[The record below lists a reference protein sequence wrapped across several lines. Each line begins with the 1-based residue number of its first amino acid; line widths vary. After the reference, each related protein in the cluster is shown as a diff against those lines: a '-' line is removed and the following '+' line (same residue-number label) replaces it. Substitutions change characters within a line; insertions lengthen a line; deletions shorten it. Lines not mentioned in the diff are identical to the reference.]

1 MNNSN
6 LYRCGLAVVGCAL
19 SSFTG
24 PGALADVNRFDG
36 LGSVP
41 GGLSTAVALSS
52 DGTVVAGNL
61 GSPTLGG
68 QGFRWTRDTGTVRIG
83 AFGSSQAQTTV
94 LGMSGDGST
103 LVGVAAVAP
112 NGQAFRWTEAYGL
125 QPIPGTAAYAA
136 SMDGSV
142 IVGETQLAG
151 GSSAAY
157 RWTALTGLVE
167 LGNLSG
173 EDGHSGA
180 RCTSADGLTIAGYS
194 DPFFPVVGHI
204 EAFSWTPASLM
215 LGLGWLSGGGTLS
228 IANAVSADGTVV
240 VGESD
245 SSAGRQAFRATLAD
259 GMQSLGTVSG
269 GSAGTRALAVSA
281 DGSVIVGTENDG
293 GTTQAFI
300 WTPEAGMRSLRT
312 ALMLDRGLDLSGWT
326 LTDARGISA
335 DGRTIVGNGISPC
348 GRAQPWI
355 AHLGTAPPCTADFNG
370 DGQTSTQDIFA
381 FLDAWFAG
389 AGTADI
395 NHVNCVDTQDIFDFL
410 ALWFVGCP

>member
-6 LYRCGLAVVGCAL
+6 LYRCGITVVCCAL
-19 SSFTG
+19 LT
-24 PGALADVNRFDG
+24 LAGQTAMADANRFEG

-61 GSPTLGG
+61 GSPTLGS

-83 AFGSSQAQTTV
+83 TFGSSQAQTTV

-112 NGQAFRWTEAYGL
+112 NGQAFRWTETYGL
-125 QPIPGTAAYAA
+125 QPLPGSAAYAA

-142 IVGETQLAG
+142 IVGEAQLTPS
-151 GSSAAY
+151 SSAAF

-173 EDGHSGA
+173 EDGHGGA

-194 DPFFPVVGHI
+194 DPFFPVASHI

-245 SSAGRQAFRATLAD
+245 SSSGRQAFRATVAD
-259 GMQSLGTVSG
+259 GMLSLGSE
-269 GSAGTRALAVSA
+269 SAGFTSTRALAVSA
-281 DGSVIVGTENDG
+281 DGSVIVGTASDG
-293 GTTQAFI
+293 IATQAFI
-300 WTPEAGMRSLRT
+300 WTAAGGIRTLRT
-312 ALMLDRGLDLSGWT
+312 TLMLDNGLDLSGWT

-355 AHLGTAPPCTADFNG
+355 AHLGTTPPCTADFNG
-370 DGQTSTQDIFA
+370 DGHTSTQDIFA